1 MLKQR
6 VLLLLALCVAAPAQ
20 AGVFSHDEARKQIQ
34 QLEVRS
40 QQLEARSQQLE
51 TRVLKLEEYALKL
64 EGDADRQNKSLM
76 DLQGQIE
83 ALDSEIRN
91 LRGQNEELARGLQ
104 DAEKREKDFYVDLDA
119 RLRHFESKEEAM
131 AAAAAAAA
139 ANADLSAAD
148 TPADP
153 FDPTVENRAFEVAYG
168 LLKDRKFADAVAAF
182 QEFINK
188 YPDSVHVP
196 NANYWIGS
204 AQFALHDY
212 QSALGTYQGLI
223 SAFPGIPRAA
233 DVLFG
238 IAECQRELKQNAAAQ
253 KTLRQLVAKYPGSEA
268 AAKAKEI
275 IAAPR

>member
-1 MLKQR
+1 M
-6 VLLLLALCVAAPAQ
+6 LLALCVAAPAQ
-20 AGVFSHDEARKQIQ
+20 AGLFSDDEARKQIQ
-34 QLEVRS
+34 QLETR
-40 QQLEARSQQLE
+40 AQQLE
-51 TRVLKLEEYALKL
+51 TRVLKLEERAPKL

-83 ALDSEIRN
+83 TLNREIRN

-104 DAEKREKDFYVDLDA
+104 DAEKREKDFYVDLDT

-131 AAAAAAAA
+131 AAAAN
-139 ANADLSAAD
+139 ANLSAAN

-153 FDPTVENRAFEVAYG
+153 FDPTVENRAFELAYG
-168 LLKDRKFADAVAAF
+168 LFKDGKFADAVAAF
-182 QEFINK
+182 QGFINK
-188 YPDSVHVP
+188 YPESVHVP

-223 SAFPGIPRAA
+223 NVFPSIPRAA
-233 DVLFG
+233 DVLFS
-238 IAECQRELKQNAAAQ
+238 IAECQRELKQSAAAQ
-253 KTLRQLVAKYPGSEA
+253 KTLKQLAAKYPGSEA
-268 AAKAKEI
+268 AAKAKEL